1 MQNKPVVDGM
11 AEKNLTA
18 TPAKKVLIID
28 DDPGVLTLLKRT
40 LALPGITVYTAM
52 NGTEGLPL
60 LFRVHPDLVLLD
72 LLMPELDGW
81 QTLAAIRDLTDIP
94 IIIISALNDSEEMVQ
109 LLEDGAVDYITKPF
123 LPSVVVA
130 KVKALLRQ
138 TTPAPSKQAN
148 IYSDGYLTLERTQQ
162 LVYIDAKPV
171 RLTRT
176 ERRLLFY
183 LFERAGE
190 ICAFEEIL
198 ENIWGWSYRESTQ
211 YVHVYIS
218 RLRRKIEPDPE
229 HPRYLL
235 TEHHIG
241 YRFNRHNAA
250 AIDSAT

>member
-1 MQNKPVVDGM
+1 MQNKPVVDDM
-11 AEKNLTA
+11 VEMNLTA
-18 TPAKKVLIID
+18 TPTKKVLIID

-40 LALPGITVYTAM
+40 LALPGITVYTAV

-72 LLMPELDGW
+72 LLMPGLDGW

-94 IIIISALNDSEEMVQ
+94 IVIISALNNAEEMVQ
-109 LLEDGAVDYITKPF
+109 LLEAGAVDYITKPF
-123 LPSVVVA
+123 LPSVVLA

-138 TTPAPSKQAN
+138 TTPAPSKQTN
-148 IYSDGYLTLERTQQ
+148 SYSDGYLTLDCTQQ
-162 LVYIDAKPV
+162 IVYIDAKPV
-171 RLTRT
+171 SLSTT
-176 ERRLLFY
+176 ERRLFFY
-183 LFERAGE
+183 LFEHAGE
-190 ICAFEEIL
+190 ICTFAEIL
-198 ENIWGWSYRESTQ
+198 EKIWGWSYRESTQ

-241 YRFNRHNAA
+241 YRFNPHNVDNAA
-250 AIDSAT
+250 